1 MSPYS
6 IETDEL
12 SCCFGNFY
20 AVRDLKLQVPE
31 GSFYGFLGPNG
42 AGKST
47 TIKLLTGL
55 LRPTSGQV
63 RLLGLD
69 IWEQPI
75 AVKRQIGVVPEKL
88 NLFDRLTG
96 WEQLCFSGSMYGI
109 APATV
114 RERAAELLELMNL
127 SDKKDTLVADYS
139 HGMKKKLA
147 LAAALLHNPR
157 ILFLDEPFEGV
168 DVVAAKILR
177 DLLQSLL
184 SRKVTIFLT
193 SHILDIVEKL
203 CTDLGIIHHGQLLT
217 SGTMETMMNK
227 LTRAEGRPGT
237 ASLEEVFIHIIGQ
250 DTSAQKGLSWI
261 H

>member
-1 MSPYS
+1 MIPYS
-6 IETDEL
+6 IETHDL
-12 SCCFGNFY
+12 SCRFGDFF
-20 AVRDLKLQVPE
+20 AVQDLQLQVPE

-63 RLLGLD
+63 TLLGLD
-69 IWEQPI
+69 IWEQAV

-88 NLFDRLTG
+88 NLFERLTG
-96 WEQLCFSGSMYGI
+96 WEQLCFSGAMYGV
-109 APATV
+109 PPNV
-114 RERAAELLELMNL
+114 VNERSEELLDLMNL
-127 SDKKDTLVADYS
+127 TDKQDTLVADYS

-177 DLLQSLL
+177 DLLQTLL
-184 SRKVTIFLT
+184 AKKVTIFLT

-203 CTDLGIIHHGQLLT
+203 CTDLGIIHHGKLVS
-217 SGTMETMMNK
+217 SGSMETMMGK
-227 LTRAEGRPGT
+227 LNRTGGKPGT
-237 ASLEEVFIHIIGQ
+237 ASLEDVFIHIIGQ
-250 DTSAQKGLSWI
+250 ETTIQKGLSWI